1 MNIQSE
7 TYSIDVSEP
16 DFVHVHQVRVKDNGK
31 DIGGHIWFERANLE
45 WVVRTLRASVS
56 TYAFPETT
64 TRAGNDSL
72 KVFESGHEQAP
83 VINLFN
89 VRPDGVPHGGVF
101 ARTFGKP
108 VAAKLAEDLA
118 VIA

>member
-7 TYSIDVSEP
+7 TYSIDVFEP
-16 DFVHVHQVRVKDNGK
+16 GFVHVHQVRVKDNGK
-31 DIGGHIWFERANLE
+31 DIGGHIWFERANLG
-45 WVVRTLRASVS
+45 WVVDTLRACVG
-56 TYAFPETT
+56 TYAFPETA
-64 TRAGNDSL
+64 TRAGDDSL

-89 VRPDGVPHGGVF
+89 VRPDGAPHGGVF

-108 VAAKLAEDLA
+108 VAERLVEDLA
-118 VIA
+118 AIA